1 MFKTDNLSR
10 MRELIEC
17 FEIEDQSEISN
28 VLDSIKPYVPLP
40 VSVWQV
46 SSKNNVIFSKGNGI
60 IDDQAKNLKEL
71 FTVNKEKNKLIE
83 AHRKAYETESLQLLI
98 NESGR
103 SFSVKLVCDHS
114 INGDKIVTGFA
125 IEVSD
130 IVRGFLKNNV

>member
-10 MRELIEC
+10 IRELIER
-17 FEIEDQSEISN
+17 FEVEDQSEISN
-28 VLDSIKPYVPLP
+28 VMDSIKPYVPLP
-40 VSVWQV
+40 MSVWQV

-60 IDDQAKNLKEL
+60 IDDQAKTIKEL
-71 FTVNKEKNKLIE
+71 FTVGKERSRLIE
-83 AHRKAYETESLQLLI
+83 AHSKAYENESLHLLI

-114 INGDKIVTGFA
+114 INGDRVVTGFA

-130 IVRGFLKNNV
+130 IVRGFLKNDV